1 MDGPAA
7 LSTGQEVAMKEKVLV
22 AQACLTLSNLIDCGP
37 PSSSVHGILQAR
49 ILERVTIPF
58 SREGLPDPGTKPQ
71 SPTVQAY
78 FLPSEP
84 PDDPKR
90 SNQSILKGI
99 SPECSLEGL
108 M

>member
-1 MDGPAA
+1 M
-7 LSTGQEVAMKEKVLV
+7 KVLV
-22 AQACLTLSNLIDCGP
+22 TQSCPTLCDSMDCSLPG
-37 PSSSVHGILQAR
+37 SSVHGILQAR

-84 PDDPKR
+84 PDDPRR